1 MPAEIQPSMNSREVK
16 NADYPAFYTQYVRPL
31 GEVDLIEILNSS
43 LNDLI
48 ATVKDLSPEKL
59 AYQYAPG
66 KWTIKELLQHI
77 IDTER
82 IMSYRALRFSRK
94 DPIDVAGYN
103 ENWYTEH
110 SNGKDRDLT
119 SLLDEFIHLRKS
131 IIAMFSGF
139 NPEMMLRFGSID
151 GEKIMVG
158 SLAFIIAGHQA
169 HHLKII
175 KEQYL

>member
-1 MPAEIQPSMNSREVK
+1 MNSNELQTI
-16 NADYPAFYTQYVRPL
+16 DYPSFYAQYIKSL

-43 LNDLI
+43 LDDLI
-48 ATVKDLSPEKL
+48 TTVKDLSPEKL
-59 AYQYAPG
+59 AYQYALG

-94 DPIDVAGYN
+94 DPIDVAGYD
-103 ENWYTEH
+103 ENWYAEH

-119 SLLDEFIHLRKS
+119 SLLDEFTHLRKS

-139 NPEMMLRFGSID
+139 TPEMMFHFGSID
-151 GEKIMVG
+151 GKKITVG
-158 SLAFIIAGHQA
+158 SLAFIIAGHQV
-169 HHLKII
+169 HHLRII
-175 KEQYL
+175 KERYL

>member
-1 MPAEIQPSMNSREVK
+1 MNSRNV
-16 NADYPAFYTQYVRPL
+16 NSADYPQFYTQYIRSL
-31 GEVDLIEILNSS
+31 GEVDLIEILQSS
-43 LNDLI
+43 LEDLI
-48 ATVKDLSPEKL
+48 STVKDLPSEKL

-94 DPIDVAGYN
+94 DPIDVAGYD

-110 SNGKDRDLT
+110 CNVRDRDLT

-139 NPEMMLRFGSID
+139 TPEMMLHFGSLD
-151 GEKIMVG
+151 GQKITVG
-158 SLAFIIAGHQA
+158 SLAFIIAGHQV

-175 KEQYL
+175 KERYL